1 MNIWIRLENLPE
13 FLMAVNPFQVRLN
26 NYEGPLDLLLY
37 FIRRDEMDIYDIP
50 IAKIT
55 EEYLTTLDQARS
67 SNVGIAGEFVVM
79 AATLMRVKAKMLLP
93 RPELDDEGE
102 LIDPRTELMLQL
114 QEYTRFKDAASNLDI
129 LANEENQLFK
139 RTTRELLDEAE
150 AIPGLYLKTVSLFDL
165 ATHFKTAIENRPV
178 MNPVELHRE
187 IASFDDQ
194 KNNILASLDGE
205 GKLRFSTLINKFKSK
220 IEMIVAFL
228 ALLDLIRLKE
238 VVVYQNELFEDLE
251 IHKVIIT

>member
-1 MNIWIRLENLPE
+1 
-13 FLMAVNPFQVRLN
+13 
-26 NYEGPLDLLLY
+26 
-37 FIRRDEMDIYDIP
+37 
-50 IAKIT
+50 
-55 EEYLTTLDQARS
+55 
-67 SNVGIAGEFVVM
+67 M